1 MKQALART
9 VECGTAGVA
18 GRKTLN
24 TNSLN
29 VDVVRG
35 QKPASTLLA
44 AGVGALALLWAAM
57 PQARAEGFVAG
68 FQEQSAQSGQSA
80 PVAAQSAPST
90 QAAPAAQTG
99 APAADSSDDKNRKK
113 LDKPAEDVDPL
124 KRPLTDKQR
133 FDRRKQ
139 LKNELSTAYK
149 TWLDQD
155 VAWIIS
161 DEERKAFKNLSND
174 EERDAFIE
182 QFWQRRNP
190 NPDSPENEFREE
202 HYRRIAYAN
211 EHYAAG
217 KPGWKTDRGHIYI
230 SFGKPDSTDSHPS
243 GGTYERPM
251 DEGGGETSTFP
262 FEVWHYRYLEGVGD
276 NIDIEFVD
284 TCMCGDYH
292 FTIDRSEKDALLHVP
307 GAGQTLYESMGK
319 AQKKDRFNGGLE
331 NLGKGPGSAGQESKE
346 FDRIELAAK
355 LFAPPPVK
363 FKDLESFITDHKLLS
378 GTVFPFDVRTD
389 YVKVT
394 EDTVLVPITLQI
406 KNRDITFTAKDGVSK
421 GVVNILGK
429 VSTITHKTVQT
440 FEDTV
445 EVDEP
450 SELLTKALDHS
461 KVYWQAL
468 PLRPGAYRL
477 DIGIK
482 DVNNPDHVG
491 IYSQSIIVPKY
502 DDEKLS
508 TSSLIL
514 GDAMERVPNQ
524 TIGEGKFIIG
534 NTYIRPRVSQN
545 PVTPVKFDRTQ
556 KLNFWMQV
564 YNLGIDDKTK
574 SNSATVTYEIRDTAS
589 DKVLLTTQEASKD
602 LSAHSDQLT
611 MEHTVPLAG
620 LQPGKYKV
628 TITVADAISK
638 QEIAQSAP
646 FVVE

>member
-1 MKQALART
+1 MKQETKQAVGT
-9 VECGTAGVA
+9 VT
-18 GRKTLN
+18 RKTLQP
-24 TNSLN
+24 SGWMSGLFA
-29 VDVVRG
+29 VG
-35 QKPASTLLA
+35 LGSMTLLA
-44 AGVGALALLWAAM
+44 VTAPRSAWAMGLQEPAT
-57 PQARAEGFVAG
+57 PQAGTAPQNGTSVAP
-68 FQEQSAQSGQSA
+68 EPAQDA
-80 PVAAQSAPST
+80 KDA
-90 QAAPAAQTG
+90 
-99 APAADSSDDKNRKK
+99 KHKK
-113 LDKPAEDVDPL
+113 LDKPAEEVDPL
-124 KRPLTDKQR
+124 KRPLSDKQKISR
-133 FDRRKQ
+133 QRE
-139 LKNELSTAYK
+139 LKHEISGAYK
-149 TWLDQD
+149 TWLNQD

-161 DEERKAFKNLSND
+161 DEETKAFKSLSND

-182 QFWQRRNP
+182 QFWLRRNP
-190 NPDSPENEFREE
+190 NPDSPDNEFREE

-230 SFGKPDSTDSHPS
+230 SFGKPDSIDSHPS
-243 GGTYERPM
+243 GGSYERPM

-262 FEVWHYRYLEGVGD
+262 FETWHYRYLEGVGD

-284 TCMCGDYH
+284 TCQCGDYH

-307 GAGQTLYESMGK
+307 GGGETLYEQMGK
-319 AQKKDRFNGGLE
+319 AKKADRFKGGIE
-331 NLGKGPGSAGQESKE
+331 SLGTGPMSAGTEGKE

-363 FKDLESFITDHKLLS
+363 FKDLESFISDHKLLT

-389 YVKVT
+389 FVKVT

-406 KNRDITFTAKDGVSK
+406 KNSNVTFTTKDGVSK

-445 EVDEP
+445 EVPVPE
-450 SELLTKALDHS
+450 ELLQKAREGQR
-461 KVYWQAL
+461 VYWQAL

-491 IYSQSIIVPKY
+491 IYSQSINVPKY
-502 DDEKLS
+502 DDEKLA

-514 GDAMERVPNQ
+514 GDMMERVPSQ
-524 TIGEGKFIIG
+524 TIGAGKFIIG
-534 NTYIRPRVSQN
+534 NTYIRPRVSPN
-545 PVTPVKFDRTQ
+545 LATPVKFTRAQ
-556 KLNFWMQV
+556 KLNCWMQV

-574 SNSATVTYEIRDTAS
+574 SNSATVTYEIRDTTS
-589 DKVLLTTQEASKD
+589 DKLLLETHEESKD

-611 MEHTVPLAG
+611 MERSVGLAG
-620 LQPGKYKV
+620 LQPGKYKM
-628 TITVADAISK
+628 TIRISDAISK